1 MSHSIS
7 IPFDDW
13 LSKARAGNSDC
24 LATLLDA
31 YRNYLRLLARLQ
43 ISRLVR
49 VRVSP
54 SDVAQESIL
63 RAKNAFGNFRGQ
75 TEAELLA
82 WLRRVLASELAL
94 TVRFHS
100 ANRRD
105 VKLEQR
111 IDHGVEQSSC
121 LLASL
126 AAADQESPSRVAVR
140 REQSVILAEALDRL
154 PENYREIIVLRH
166 LESYTFPEISQK
178 LNRTVTAVK
187 STWTRAIKRL
197 RVELKGHF
205 E

>member
-1 MSHSIS
+1 MS

-13 LSKARAGNSDC
+13 LSQARAGNGDC

-54 SDVAQESIL
+54 SDIAQESIL

-75 TEAELLA
+75 TEPE
-82 WLRRVLASELAL
+82 WLRRVLATELAL

-121 LLASL
+121 LLTSL
-126 AAADQESPSRVAVR
+126 AAAEWESSTRRPSCR
-140 REQSVILAEALDRL
+140 
-154 PENYREIIVLRH
+154 
-166 LESYTFPEISQK
+166 
-178 LNRTVTAVK
+178 
-187 STWTRAIKRL
+187 
-197 RVELKGHF
+197 
-205 E
+205 